1 MEDNIRYSLLA
12 KGQCRPVG
20 FFVNGFYYDQLKSDS
35 RAQGYVDASGF
46 FYPSVNKADPRSRIP
61 TAKIDGLTFIRLSD
75 IAEFEIVAV
84 EA

>member
-1 MEDNIRYSLLA
+1 MEDNIRYSLQA

-20 FFVNGFYYDQLKSDS
+20 FFVNGFYYDQLQSDS
-35 RAQGYVDASGF
+35 RAKGYVDASGF